1 MQKKKQNGTRFPGKG
16 NWIKIFVVAG
26 VALVLVKVFGPTS
39 PPPAD
44 PTTTPEECL
53 ASVYADEGN
62 LRILEGSRTKA
73 NILHDLAPL
82 ICRGRK
88 VFDKLKAEGETI
100 TSGTVTLRVVVEYNG
115 EIIST
120 EVQETSIDSR
130 TFLNELIGIFN
141 MSDFS
146 FWNREDVDAVFTYTA
161 RFGR

>member
-1 MQKKKQNGTRFPGKG
+1 MQKQNGTRFLGKG
-16 NWIKIFVVAG
+16 NWIKMFVVAG
-26 VALVLVKVFGPTS
+26 VALVLVKVFGPAP

-44 PTTTPEECL
+44 PTTTPEDCL
-53 ASVYADEGN
+53 ASVYADEKN
-62 LRILEGSRTKA
+62 LIILGGTRTKT
-73 NILHDLAPL
+73 NILHDMAPL

-88 VFDKLKAEGETI
+88 VFDKLKAEGETV
-100 TSGTVTLRVVVEYNG
+100 TAGTVTLRVVVEYNG

-130 TFLNELIGIFN
+130 AFLNALTGIFN

-146 FWNREDVDAVFTYTA
+146 FWNREDEDAVFTYTA